1 MNQLNKTFQ
10 VLGLM
15 SGTSL
20 DGIDICHAQ
29 FYQINKQWNYEIV
42 DAKTIQYSKDWLIRL
57 QKSHLIN
64 AEELTLLNFDFGY
77 YLGEICNSF
86 LDVKKVDLIASHGH
100 TVFHNPYKRYT
111 LQIGHG
117 ACIASITNHKVV
129 SDFRSQDVALG
140 GQGAPL
146 VPFGDELLFNEY
158 DACINIGGITN
169 ISFLKNNERLAFDIA
184 PSNLILNQ
192 LCTDYFNLP
201 YDDKGEI
208 AKSGNLNE
216 ELFHRLNA
224 WKYFEKEAPKSLG
237 REDIF
242 PNFYEIITEFNCSP
256 EDKLHTFC
264 KHWAFQVNRIIEEN
278 NLNQNT
284 LVTGGGAKNQ
294 FLMDILKA
302 YTQIT
307 VPDETLID
315 FKEALIF
322 AFLGLMREL
331 GIENSY
337 KSVTGASKNHCSGA
351 VYLP

>member
-1 MNQLNKTFQ
+1 
-10 VLGLM
+10 M

-20 DGIDICHAQ
+20 DGLDICHAQ
-29 FYQINKQWNYEIV
+29 FYQKNKQWNYEIV
-42 DAKTIQYSKDWLIRL
+42 DAKTFQYSKDWLNRL
-57 QKSHLIN
+57 QKSHLLN
-64 AEELTLLNFDFGY
+64 AEELTRLDFDFGY

-86 LDVKKVDLIASHGH
+86 LNEKKVDLIASHGH

-146 VPFGDELLFNEY
+146 VPFGDQMLFNEY
-158 DACINIGGITN
+158 DACLNIGGITN
-169 ISFLKNNERLAFDIA
+169 ISFLKDNERIAFDIA

-192 LCTDYFNLP
+192 LCADYFNLP
-201 YDDKGEI
+201 FDDKGRL
-208 AKSGNLNE
+208 AKSGKLNDALFNQLNE
-216 ELFHRLNA
+216 
-224 WKYFEKEAPKSLG
+224 WSYYTKEAPKSLG

-242 PNFYEIITEFNCSP
+242 PSYFSKLKEFNCAP

-264 KHWAFQVNRIIEEN
+264 EHWAFQVNETLEKF
-278 NLNQNT
+278 NLSQNV
-284 LVTGGGAKNQ
+284 LVTGGGAKND
-294 FLMDILKA
+294 FLIDILKT
-302 YTQIT
+302 YCQIKL
-307 VPDETLID
+307 PNNHLID